1 MVRSAESDAQ
11 LVARSQAGDL
21 EAFNALVERW
31 EKRLYNYLLRLL
43 SSRPG
48 FREDALDL
56 CQEAFL
62 KAFQSID
69 ALADAAKFSGW
80 LYRIAHNLAYSELR
94 RPALMQ
100 SLDQRTDERSGA
112 EPGEGPGDRKG
123 GECISIRNSAAWSQ
137 ASGGSSRE
145 MELAVARALD
155 TLPEEQREA
164 IVLKVYHGFLF
175 QEIAEITSCPLST
188 VKTRIYAGFAAL
200 RTILG
205 DSAAQPRSTRE
216 RAL

>member
-1 MVRSAESDAQ
+1 LFRSAESDSQ
-11 LVARSQAGDL
+11 LVARSQRGDL
-21 EAFNALVERW
+21 EAFNALVARW

-43 SSRPG
+43 SNRPG

-62 KAFQSID
+62 KAFQSIGSLED
-69 ALADAAKFSGW
+69 GAKFPGW
-80 LYRIAHNLAYSELR
+80 LYRIAHNLAYSALR
-94 RPALMQ
+94 RPAIMQ
-100 SLDQRTDERSGA
+100 SLEAA
-112 EPGEGPGDRKG
+112 EEAAEARKG
-123 GECISIRNSAAWSQ
+123 GECISMRESAAWST
-137 ASGGSSRE
+137 ASGGASRE
-145 MELAVARALD
+145 MGLAVARALD

-175 QEIAEITSCPLST
+175 QEIAEITSCPLGT

-205 DSAAQPRSTRE
+205 ERAAQLPTSGKE

>member
-1 MVRSAESDAQ
+1 MVRSAESDAE
-11 LVARSQAGDL
+11 LVARSRAGDL
-21 EAFNALVERW
+21 EAFNELVERW
-31 EKRLYNYLLRLL
+31 EKRLYNYLLRLM

-69 ALADAAKFSGW
+69 ALDDATKFSGW
-80 LYRIAHNLAYSELR
+80 LYRIAHNLAYSEMR

-100 SLDQRTDERSGA
+100 SLDAGFDED
-112 EPGEGPGDRKG
+112 GPGDRKG

-175 QEIAEITSCPLST
+175 QEIAEIANCPLST

-205 DSAAQPRSTRE
+205 ERAAPLPRTLNE

>member
-1 MVRSAESDAQ
+1 MFRSDESDAR
-11 LVARSQAGDL
+11 LVARSQGGDL
-21 EAFNALVERW
+21 EAFNALVRRW

-48 FREDALDL
+48 FREDSLDL

-62 KAFQSID
+62 KAFQSIGSLED
-69 ALADAAKFSGW
+69 AGKFPGW

-94 RPALMQ
+94 RPAIMQ
-100 SLDQRTDERSGA
+100 SLEQKMDEAAGS
-112 EPGEGPGDRKG
+112 RKG
-123 GECISIRNSAAWSQ
+123 GECISIRDSAAWST
-137 ASGGSSRE
+137 ALGGASRE

-175 QEIAEITSCPLST
+175 QEIAEITSCPLGT

-205 DSAAQPRSTRE
+205 ERAAQLPPATKE
-216 RAL
+216 RAR

>member
-1 MVRSAESDAQ
+1 MFRSDESDAR
-11 LVARSQAGDL
+11 LVARSQGGDL
-21 EAFNALVERW
+21 EAFNALVRRW

-48 FREDALDL
+48 FREDSLDL

-62 KAFQSID
+62 KAFQSIGSLED
-69 ALADAAKFSGW
+69 AGKFPGW

-94 RPALMQ
+94 RPAIMQ
-100 SLDQRTDERSGA
+100 SLEQKMDEAAGS
-112 EPGEGPGDRKG
+112 RKG
-123 GECISIRNSAAWSQ
+123 GECISIRDSAAWST
-137 ASGGSSRE
+137 ASGGASRE

-175 QEIAEITSCPLST
+175 QEIAEITSCPLGT

-205 DSAAQPRSTRE
+205 ERAAQLPPATKE
-216 RAL
+216 RAR

>member
-1 MVRSAESDAQ
+1 MHSAESEAQ
-11 LVARSQAGDL
+11 LVARSKSGDL
-21 EAFNALVERW
+21 EAFNALVSRW

-43 SSRPG
+43 SNRAG
-48 FREDALDL
+48 FRDDALDL

-62 KAFQSID
+62 KAYQSIGSLED
-69 ALADAAKFSGW
+69 GAKFPGW

-94 RPALMQ
+94 RPAIMQ
-100 SLDQRTDERSGA
+100 SLDARRDEQ
-112 EPGEGPGDRKG
+112 GPGDRKG
-123 GECISIRNSAAWSQ
+123 GECISIRNSAAWST
-137 ASGGSSRE
+137 ASGGASRE

-205 DSAAQPRSTRE
+205 ERAAQLPASGKE

>member
-1 MVRSAESDAQ
+1 LFRTALSDAQ
-11 LVARSQAGDL
+11 LVARSRGGDL
-21 EAFNALVERW
+21 EAFNTLVSRW

-62 KAFQSID
+62 KAYQSID
-69 ALADAAKFSGW
+69 ALDDAEKFPGW

-94 RPALMQ
+94 RPALTQ
-100 SLDQRTDERSGA
+100 GLDEHFSQDGPEDGRS
-112 EPGEGPGDRKG
+112 
-123 GECISIRNSAAWSQ
+123 GECIPIRSSAAWSS
-137 ASGGSSRE
+137 ASGGASRE
-145 MELAVARALD
+145 LQLSVARALD

-164 IVLKVYHGFLF
+164 IVLKVYHGFIF
-175 QEIAEITSCPLST
+175 QEIADITSSPLST

-205 DSAAQPRSTRE
+205 E
-216 RAL
+216 RASALPRAGERLL